1 MKKLI
6 NYLGFNN
13 VIISI
18 VENGD
23 SVDNTRKYL
32 ENFQN
37 YLNNKNILNK
47 FILKKDIEDIRNRA
61 NPHITGTRLRIE
73 FYAKLR
79 NKCFDYLYKM
89 TIKFLKNFCGSPKFK
104 NKDFV
109 LLVRNF

>member
-37 YLNNKNILNK
+37 YLNNKNIFINLLSTNK
-47 FILKKDIEDIRNRA
+47 EDFDSVCGRDIFSHYFYDRWVTIDLDGNGLKKYF
-61 NPHITGTRLRIE
+61 TFL
-73 FYAKLR
+73 L
-79 NKCFDYLYKM
+79 
-89 TIKFLKNFCGSPKFK
+89 IKKPKISFLIINQ
-104 NKDFV
+104 
-109 LLVRNF
+109 

>member
-37 YLNNKNILNK
+37 YLNNKNI
-47 FILKKDIEDIRNRA
+47 
-61 NPHITGTRLRIE
+61 
-73 FYAKLR
+73 
-79 NKCFDYLYKM
+79 
-89 TIKFLKNFCGSPKFK
+89 
-104 NKDFV
+104 
-109 LLVRNF
+109 